1 MIWKVHFLDETG
13 STNDDAASGGAWEA
27 WTARSQRAGR
37 GRIGHEWHS
46 APGENLILS
55 AVLPLPAD
63 AAHAATLPL
72 AVGLAVARAAQT
84 FLDTWSA
91 GDAAPRPATQPPN
104 LPTTQPPNHPTI
116 KWPNDILAGGRK
128 LAGILCERH
137 GDTAV
142 AGIGLNVRQTQ
153 FPPELASRAV
163 SLALCGSSA
172 SVDDVRNAVLDNLS
186 DVVET
191 WLRGGFQAIWPQIA
205 QIDALKG
212 RYVAVSRTDGDPS
225 PARGVCGGIAP
236 DGSLIVAGERV
247 WAGESH
253 ILAAGEAGAAGRA

>member
-1 MIWKVHFLDETG
+1 MVFVVFVAEKGNLMIWKIHFLDETD

-46 APGENLILS
+46 RPGENLILS

-72 AVGLAVARAAQT
+72 AVGLAIARAAQT
-84 FLDTWSA
+84 FLDTRRA
-91 GDAAPRPATQPPN
+91 GDAVS
-104 LPTTQPPNHPTI
+104 L
-116 KWPNDILAGGRK
+116 KWPNDVFAGGRK

-153 FPPELASRAV
+153 FPPQLASRAT

-172 SVDDVRNAVLDNLS
+172 SVDDVRDAVLDSLS
-186 DVVET
+186 DVVQT
-191 WLRGGFQAIWPQIA
+191 WLEGGFQAIWPHIA

-212 RYVAVSRTDGDPS
+212 RVVEVSRTDGDPS

-247 WAGESH
+247 WAGEAH
-253 ILAAGEAGAAGRA
+253 VHAGLI